1 MKFDKAVLGLAM
13 AMITMTPS
21 WGHGDHGSNTVWRTA
36 DGQAVLSANGEC
48 VRAMDFASLGRKSC
62 HAPVIVEAPMVAEPE
77 VAAVVVEVVEK
88 VEPAAAVKVTLSI
101 KQHEASILFDSDS
114 SALSMEAKLVLNNSI
129 KFALGAEQVLA
140 VQVVGHTDTIGDE
153 NYNLDLS
160 QQRVNAVVDYLAIRG
175 LRTSSRFAQGEA
187 SPVINNGK
195 EDLAA
200 SRRAHLLIKVQ
211 IKTMN

>member
-1 MKFDKAVLGLAM
+1 
-13 AMITMTPS
+13 
-21 WGHGDHGSNTVWRTA
+21 
-36 DGQAVLSANGEC
+36 
-48 VRAMDFASLGRKSC
+48 
-62 HAPVIVEAPMVAEPE
+62 MVAEPE

-129 KFALGAEQVLA
+129 EFALGAEQVLA

-195 EDLAA
+195 EDLAT
-200 SRRAHLLIKVQ
+200 SRRAQLLIKVQ